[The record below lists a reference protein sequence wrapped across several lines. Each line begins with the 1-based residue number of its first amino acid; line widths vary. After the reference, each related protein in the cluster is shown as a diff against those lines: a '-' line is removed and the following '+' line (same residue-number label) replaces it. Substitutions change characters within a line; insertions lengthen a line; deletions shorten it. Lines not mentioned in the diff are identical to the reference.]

1 MFPLFSVKEEKRGNL
16 SLPKTPGRLFSGPDL
31 LYDIHVYERK

>member
-1 MFPLFSVKEEKRGNL
+1 MFPHFSFKVEKRGNL
-16 SLPKTPGRLFSGPDL
+16 SLHKTAGRLFSGPDL